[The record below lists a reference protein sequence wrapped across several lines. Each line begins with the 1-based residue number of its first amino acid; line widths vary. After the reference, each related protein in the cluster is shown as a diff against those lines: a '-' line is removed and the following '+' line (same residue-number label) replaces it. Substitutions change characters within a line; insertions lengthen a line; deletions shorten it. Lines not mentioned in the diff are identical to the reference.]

1 MSKRLQPTELLKNL
15 RIPTIPRGSRQKFAK
30 HKRPRRVLDKARHAP
45 PRTDQDRIPGS
56 ARLSLVLRGGAGDI
70 RLVVYATA
78 LYTWLRPRELNEIC
92 WSDFFLDDAKP
103 RVRAPASISMNRKE
117 ALLPL
122 HLELAAILR
131 QFRSGDFAALAKP
144 FRHHVPRMK
153 TVRRDLER
161 AGIPLRE
168 EQGRRVDFHSL
179 RMTFGTTML
188 ASGVHPIVV
197 KKLMRHS
204 DLKLTT
210 NLYTDSSQLPL
221 AAGVAMLPGF
231 ATSQPKVIVRNA
243 PNRKGVRMST

>member
-1 MSKRLQPTELLKNL
+1 
-15 RIPTIPRGSRQKFAK
+15 
-30 HKRPRRVLDKARHAP
+30 
-45 PRTDQDRIPGS
+45 
-56 ARLSLVLRGGAGDI
+56 LVLRGVAGDI
-70 RLVVYATA
+70 RSVVYATA
-78 LYTWLRPRELNEIC
+78 LYTGLRRRELNEIC

-103 RVRAPASISMNRKE
+103 RVRVPASISKNRKE

-122 HLELAAILR
+122 HPELAATLR
-131 QFRSGDFAALAKP
+131 QFRPIDFDALAKP
-144 FRHHVPRMK
+144 FRHHVPRIE

-161 AGIPLRE
+161 AGIPLRDE
-168 EQGRRVDFHSL
+168 RGRRVDFHSL

-197 KKLMRHS
+197 KELMRHS

-231 ATSQPKVIVRNA
+231 ATSQPNAIVRNA
-243 PNRKGVRMST
+243 PNRKGVRMSA